1 MGNILGLLGIAALL
15 VVVIGF
21 FRISVAFGAICIAM
35 LVDVVAFLKFFIP
48 TGSITVAI
56 VAGLVFIL
64 LFILLVREW
73 KKVAG
78 LDTTRKR

>member
-1 MGNILGLLGIAALL
+1 
-15 VVVIGF
+15 
-21 FRISVAFGAICIAM
+21 M